1 MHDREAGAGPP
12 GLIRTIP
19 VEQIRPGAHQARRQI
34 ETDTLADLVA
44 SIREH
49 GILQPVLVRPQ
60 GPWFELVAG
69 ERRWRAAQAAGVSHV
84 PAVVREM
91 SERDAAIAGLVENL
105 QREDLPFFD
114 EAEGYRQLIEEFRIS
129 QEELAGQIGRS
140 QPAVANKLRL
150 LRLEPTVRLEVVSA
164 GLGERHARA
173 LLRLDGEQE
182 RLRAVTLFARDGL
195 SAQQAEAW
203 VSRQVGR
210 PAAEAPSAMDAWDED
225 VVRSLDAVDRVGRR
239 LKAAGFP
246 AEITHEED
254 EAGWT
259 VHLRIGR
266 RQGEPAAKRRRA

>member
-34 ETDTLADLVA
+34 DTDTLAELAA

-60 GPWFELVAG
+60 GDWFELVAG
-69 ERRWRAAQAAGVSHV
+69 ERRWRAAQAAGVSHI

-105 QREDLPFFD
+105 QREDLPFFE

-140 QPAVANKLRL
+140 QPTVANKIRL
-150 LRLEPTVRLEVVSA
+150 LRLEPAVRQAVAAA

-182 RLRAVTLFARDGL
+182 RLRAVAVFARDGL

-203 VSRQVGR
+203 VARQVDR
-210 PAAEAPSAMDAWDED
+210 PAAEAPSPVDARDEE
-225 VVRSLDAVDRVGRR
+225 VRRSLDVVGRVGRR
-239 LKAAGFP
+239 LQAAGFP

-254 EAGWT
+254 ESGWT